1 MPVSAIGLVTGM
13 LVAVAFIAGGVNG
26 LVLAILLGALGF
38 VVGML
43 VGGETRSLRRYGRR
57 VRR

>member
-1 MPVSAIGLVTGM
+1 MSASATGLVAG
-13 LVAVAFIAGGVNG
+13 LLIAVAFIAGGVNG

-43 VGGETRSLRRYGRR
+43 IGGETRSFRRYGRR